1 MLYGTGSTVITT
13 NGLDAS
19 SLRGEKALFPQ
30 CLATFEM
37 STDTTFGEAKCMKK
51 GILLTTASAITA
63 ETFSLNLTYQFNDW
77 VNLQLLFGE
86 LASTESNVSLPVAKA
101 QEVPA
106 TGPYVITDT
115 DITTLTAGTVC
126 VTDVTN
132 GELLNIVTSG
142 TPNPGEVDVDGTT
155 NELTFNAAQAGITV
169 EYVVDKAYTSIEAI
183 GVADD
188 VDFLSNLAFTGL
200 IASTPD
206 GVEGYQIIIN
216 QLERITTPTIT
227 LAGDVAEITIEYRC
241 IVPAGKRK
249 PFELYRLSTATV

>member
-1 MLYGTGSTVITT
+1 
-13 NGLDAS
+13 
-19 SLRGEKALFPQ
+19 
-30 CLATFEM
+30 
-37 STDTTFGEAKCMKK
+37 MKK

-86 LASTESNVSLPVAKA
+86 IASTEANVSLPVAKA
-101 QEVPA
+101 QEIPA
-106 TGPYVITDT
+106 GL
-115 DITTLTAGTVC
+115 TLTDADIVGQAATVC

-132 GELLNIVTSG
+132 GILLNVVLAPAVPGANEVAVDDVAG
-142 TPNPGEVDVDGTT
+142 TLV
-155 NELTFNAAQAGITV
+155 FNASQSGATV
-169 EYVVDKAYTSIEAI
+169 EYVVDKVYTSVDAI

-188 VDFLSNLAFTGL
+188 VDFLTNLAFTGL

-206 GVEGYQIIIN
+206 GVEGYQIVMP

-227 LAGDVAEITIEYRC
+227 LSGDVAEITIEYRA

-249 PFELYRLSTATV
+249 PFELYRLSTAT